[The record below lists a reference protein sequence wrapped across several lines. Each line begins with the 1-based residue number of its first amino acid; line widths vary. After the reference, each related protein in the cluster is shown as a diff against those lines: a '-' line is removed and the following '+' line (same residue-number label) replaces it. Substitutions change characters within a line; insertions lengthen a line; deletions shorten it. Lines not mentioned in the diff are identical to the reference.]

1 MSFKTNNI
9 FIDISI
15 IIPVYNVEKSL
26 IRCLDSIY
34 NQEFKG
40 RIEVIAVDDF
50 STDNSLKILN
60 EYKVKLPELIILR
73 HDSNKRLA
81 KARSTGLKVA
91 KGNYVLH
98 VDSDDMLLPDTIQKL
113 YDKCLKTD
121 ADVLV
126 FNYISEN
133 QFGKRVEFNKIK
145 KEIITTDKLQVQ
157 SYFFGACWNKIVK
170 RSITKKMVYS
180 YSEAPKST
188 EDLIYCSEILLRSKT
203 ICLYP
208 ELIYCYSANNT
219 NSITSLSKANDY
231 LRNQQIISRNLKKI
245 FNKYNPQ
252 IEFKNNLLSYFE
264 KWIFRSI
271 CQVQFWNKNELIV
284 TKKLL
289 ENIFSTGIIEGK
301 RIKKIKKSV
310 NNKLICLYYIINY
323 FSLRYALGII
333 FKSIIK

>member
-1 MSFKTNNI
+1 LKKVN
-9 FIDISI
+9 ISI
-15 IIPVYNVEKSL
+15 IIPVFNVEKYVET
-26 IRCLDSIY
+26 CLDSIF
-34 NQEFKG
+34 NQKFSG
-40 RIEVIAVDDF
+40 SIEVITVDDF
-50 STDNSLKILN
+50 STDNSFKILN
-60 EYKVKLPELIILR
+60 EYKLKFPELIILR

-81 KARSTGLKVA
+81 SARSTGMKVA
-91 KGNYVLH
+91 KGDYILH
-98 VDSDDMLLPDTIQKL
+98 VDSDDKLLPDTIENL

-121 ADVLV
+121 ADVVV

-133 QFGKRVEFNKIK
+133 QFGKKVEFNKIK
-145 KEIITTDKLQVQ
+145 KEIFTTDKYEVQ

-252 IEFKNNLLSYFE
+252 IEFKNNLLLYFE

-271 CQVQFWNKNELIV
+271 CQVHFWNKNELIV

-289 ENIFSTGIIEGK
+289 ENIFSTGILEDK

-310 NNKLICLYYIINY
+310 NNKLVCLYYITNY

-333 FKSIIK
+333 FKSLMK